1 MQPQTPLTRDLVLIG
16 GGHTHALVLRR
27 WGMAPLPGA
36 RLTLINP
43 GPTAPYS
50 GMLPGHIA
58 GHYTRQ
64 ELEIDLVRLARFA
77 GARLITAHA
86 NGIDPQAG
94 RITTDD
100 GREIGYDLASIDIGI
115 TARMSQLPGF
125 ADHAIPAKPLDT
137 YAVAWRD
144 FLDRLDA
151 GKVSAQ
157 VAVIGAGVAGVEL
170 SMAMAHAMRT
180 RGADPRV
187 TLIERGPGLSGVPPR
202 AEARLRRAL
211 DANGVTLMT
220 GAQVRRVTE
229 SSVELAEGAPVPA
242 AFTVGAAGAFAHDW
256 LAQTPLPLE
265 DGFIRVDRCLRVEG
279 HDTLFAVG
287 DCAHMTHTPRP
298 KAGVFAV
305 RAAPVLYQ
313 NLRGTLTGRRLR
325 PFRPQGDYLKLI
337 SLGGKSAM
345 AEKWGRPVA
354 GPLLWH
360 WKDRIDRGF
369 MEKFRQLP
377 RMTAPA
383 QPAPL
388 AVPGAEDDAD
398 AGKPLCAGC
407 GAKVGAERLAGVLSA
422 LPAPGRADVLS
433 RPGDD
438 AAVLDM
444 GGGRRQVITTDHLRA
459 FTEDPWLMARIAAV
473 HALGDIW
480 AMGAAPQAA
489 LASVTLPRMSG
500 PLQSR
505 TMAEIMTAAADVFT
519 AEGAEIVGGHSTM
532 GAEMVLGFTVTGLCD
547 GAPITIAGARPGDAL
562 ILTRPIGSGTLLA
575 ADMAGAADG
584 RHIAALLVQMA
595 QPQGT
600 AARQLTGAHAM
611 TDVTGFGLAGH
622 LWAIARA
629 SGVGAEIDLDAV
641 PFYDGALEM
650 AAAGHRSTLYP
661 DNAAAA
667 PVAGATGP
675 RAALLHDPQTAGGLL
690 AAVAA
695 EDAPGVLAALHT
707 GGVPAVRIGTVTEG
721 PPHLRCAG

>member
-1 MQPQTPLTRDLVLIG
+1 
-16 GGHTHALVLRR
+16 
-27 WGMAPLPGA
+27 
-36 RLTLINP
+36 
-43 GPTAPYS
+43 
-50 GMLPGHIA
+50 
-58 GHYTRQ
+58 
-64 ELEIDLVRLARFA
+64 
-77 GARLITAHA
+77 
-86 NGIDPQAG
+86 
-94 RITTDD
+94 
-100 GREIGYDLASIDIGI
+100 
-115 TARMSQLPGF
+115 
-125 ADHAIPAKPLDT
+125 
-137 YAVAWRD
+137 
-144 FLDRLDA
+144 
-151 GKVSAQ
+151 
-157 VAVIGAGVAGVEL
+157 
-170 SMAMAHAMRT
+170 
-180 RGADPRV
+180 
-187 TLIERGPGLSGVPPR
+187 
-202 AEARLRRAL
+202 
-211 DANGVTLMT
+211 
-220 GAQVRRVTE
+220 
-229 SSVELAEGAPVPA
+229 
-242 AFTVGAAGAFAHDW
+242 
-256 LAQTPLPLE
+256 
-265 DGFIRVDRCLRVEG
+265 
-279 HDTLFAVG
+279 
-287 DCAHMTHTPRP
+287 
-298 KAGVFAV
+298 
-305 RAAPVLYQ
+305 
-313 NLRGTLTGRRLR
+313 
-325 PFRPQGDYLKLI
+325 
-337 SLGGKSAM
+337 
-345 AEKWGRPVA
+345 
-354 GPLLWH
+354 
-360 WKDRIDRGF
+360 
-369 MEKFRQLP
+369 
-377 RMTAPA
+377 
-383 QPAPL
+383 
-388 AVPGAEDDAD
+388 
-398 AGKPLCAGC
+398 
-407 GAKVGAERLAGVLSA
+407 
-422 LPAPGRADVLS
+422 
-433 RPGDD
+433 
-438 AAVLDM
+438 M

-505 TMAEIMTAAADVFT
+505 TMAEIMTAAADIFT

-584 RHIAALLVQMA
+584 RHITALLVQMA

-721 PPHLRCAG
+721 PAHLRCAG